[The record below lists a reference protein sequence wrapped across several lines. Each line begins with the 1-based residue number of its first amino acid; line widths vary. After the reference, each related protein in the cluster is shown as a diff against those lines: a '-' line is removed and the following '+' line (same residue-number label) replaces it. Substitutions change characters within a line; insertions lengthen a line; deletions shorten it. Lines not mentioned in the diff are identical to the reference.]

1 MTVYHHSVRKREE
14 LVLYDSK
21 IKTFKEKL
29 IKEKKLIDVEMD
41 SNFFF
46 KFPATTF
53 PQYSNEFD
61 ILSKNKREKEREE
74 NITFEMENGK
84 ENELI
89 NCRKIRKI
97 IYDKL

>member
-46 KFPATTF
+46 LNFP
-53 PQYSNEFD
+53 PQRFHNIRTNLISCRRTGEKKKGKK
-61 ILSKNKREKEREE
+61 ILHLKWKMESKMN
-74 NITFEMENGK
+74 
-84 ENELI
+84 
-89 NCRKIRKI
+89 
-97 IYDKL
+97 